1 MEFNKYAGIGK
12 SGEKI
17 RVTIASGPV
26 ITEKGKVLV
35 DKHGDDKFWKFP
47 GGRQLD
53 DNNFLEN
60 AKREVKE
67 ELGIDVTLEKKPCI
81 MAFERDKDNIKE
93 YVILIH
99 YLAKRKGEIKMGRD
113 VREYR
118 WLNIKKLPEDC
129 APNIKPVL
137 NYFNKRL

>member
-1 MEFNKYAGIGK
+1 MVLGK
-12 SGEKI
+12 EEILNEIKRGNLKI
-17 RVTIASGPV
+17 EPFSSNNI
-26 ITEKGKVLV
+26 KGSSIDLTL
-35 DKHGDDKFWKFP
+35 DDKFWKFP